1 MFEARSVKKFFFWK
15 VCVMSTRQCT
25 VTGHPGT
32 HVVKKQGKKNIRVLL
47 TGGSASGN
55 LFPLDQVQILEPAP
69 PTPPAAGEA
78 AAPAEAA
85 PAPAVEATP
94 VAPAPAANEA
104 APTHV

>member
-1 MFEARSVKKFFFWK
+1 
-15 VCVMSTRQCT
+15 MSTRQCT

-69 PTPPAAGEA
+69 PTPPEVGDASEA
-78 AAPAEAA
+78 VAT
-85 PAPAVEATP
+85 PAPADSAP
-94 VAPAPAANEA
+94 VDAAPVDAAPAANEA